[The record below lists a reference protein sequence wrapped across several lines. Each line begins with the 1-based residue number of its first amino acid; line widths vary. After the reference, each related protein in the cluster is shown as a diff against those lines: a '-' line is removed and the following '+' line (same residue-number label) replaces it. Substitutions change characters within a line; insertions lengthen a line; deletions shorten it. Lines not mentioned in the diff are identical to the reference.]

1 MANSTIKAEVSES
14 INSGVTNFYITK
26 YGKIVTISFTLDS
39 QTYTTAGWKTIATL
53 PAEARPKATVN
64 FSCFDGNAG
73 TYSDSKVLQGR
84 VNTDGTVNVWA
95 FSDKLSFR
103 PYGYATF
110 ISAI

>member
-14 INSGVTNFYITK
+14 INSGVPNFYITK
-26 YGKIVTISFTLDS
+26 YGKIVTISFTLSDE
-39 QTYTTAGWKTIATL
+39 TYSAAGWKTIATL
-53 PAEARPKATVN
+53 PPEARPKATVN
-64 FSCFDGNAG
+64 FPAFDGNAG
-73 TYSDSKVLQGR
+73 TYADSRVLQGR

-95 FSDKLSFR
+95 FSDKLTMR